1 MVMRSTNRSGGP
13 DQPPPRA
20 PLFVD
25 VDEVLDQLEAMRHEE
40 RLGVVWAD
48 HAQAAAA

>member
-13 DQPPPRA
+13 DQAPPRA

-25 VDEVLDQLEAMRHEE
+25 VGQALDQLATMSREE
-40 RLGVVWAD
+40 RLGVVWTD
-48 HAQAAAA
+48 HAQPAAA